1 MDPVAPGA
9 DPVAPVTPAVEPVAP
24 VELVAPVDPAAP
36 APPVEPVAPV
46 VDPVAPVTPPTPE
59 EAADAAEDK
68 EWADAQDE
76 LFPGL
81 KSANKEDK
89 KPDEPAKPE
98 DPAKA
103 AEAPKV
109 DPKDQKPNDESGA
122 SDGTGA
128 QDADDKKDGDEPAKS
143 DTPEIDARRASRAY
157 QQEVEE
163 VQADV
168 RKAMFADSPTELRD
182 ADGDPIRSIDDVMK
196 LINPRTN
203 EPFTDE
209 QAGAW
214 LLSAQ
219 QAFNQKKADETKRIE
234 QIAEVN
240 MDLKDQAD
248 ILNKR
253 YGNILKTEVALR
265 DRLWAAYQKTLIKD
279 PKTNLIISAP
289 VSLEE
294 FYDLHLEPR
303 AKAAETAQVDATK
316 AAADAK
322 AAEDA
327 KKAKEDEDRAKKRAD
342 RSDIYAAGT
351 NDNTDPD
358 DKEWGAAH
366 EAVYGAKK

>member
-1 MDPVAPGA
+1 MEPVAPGA
-9 DPVAPVTPAVEPVAP
+9 DAVAPVTPPAEPVAP
-24 VELVAPVDPAAP
+24 VE
-36 APPVEPVAPV
+36 PVAPPPA
-46 VDPVAPVTPPTPE
+46 DPTPPATPPADPATPPATPPTPD
-59 EAADAAEDK
+59 EAAQAADDK
-68 EWADAQDE
+68 EWQDAEDE

-98 DPAKA
+98 EPAKA
-103 AEAPKV
+103 PEAPAT

-128 QDADDKKDGDEPAKS
+128 QDADNKKDGEPAEDS
-143 DTPEIDARRASRAY
+143 GTAEIDARRATRAY
-157 QQEVEE
+157 QDEVAE

-168 RKAMFADSPTELRD
+168 RKTMFADSPTELRD
-182 ADGDPIRSIDDVMK
+182 ADGDPIKTIDDVMK

-203 EPFTDE
+203 EPFTEE

-214 LLSAQ
+214 FLSAQ
-219 QAFNQKKADETKRIE
+219 QAFNQKKADEAKRIE

-253 YGNILKTEVALR
+253 YGNILKTDVALR

-279 PKTNLIISAP
+279 PKTNLIVSAP

-303 AKAAETAQVDATK
+303 AKAAETAQVDAAK
-316 AAADAK
+316 VAADAK

-351 NDNTDPD
+351 NDNTDPE

-366 EAVYGAKK
+366 EAVYGKK